1 MQTPYLT
8 TFIILAVFGCID
20 AGYLSWM
27 HLKRR
32 TLICPL
38 RSDCT
43 DVTESEWS
51 SMFGIRNDYLGFLYY
66 FSILAVAVVSIFLP
80 ESAERL
86 FRLALIMTIGGAIF
100 SVFLVSLQIF
110 LIKQYCLYCTISFLL
125 SVLLLLNSIMLVTGG

>member
-20 AGYLSWM
+20 AGYLSWT
-27 HLKRR
+27 HLKRK

-43 DVTESEWS
+43 DVTESRWS

-66 FSILAVAVVSIFLP
+66 FSILAVAVASIFLP